1 MTAKEP
7 QTLTQVRVTN
17 GERDRCSRCR
27 SRSPSHHAQTEPDF
41 DIVGVELSQGVQRDT
56 ASARPSPPDR
66 DAPYD
71 GVILAGT
78 KGDWG
83 HPESFSGEVPA
94 ARIRVWVVAHGIR
107 APHRAAA

>member
-1 MTAKEP
+1 M
-7 QTLTQVRVTN
+7 
-17 GERDRCSRCR
+17 
-27 SRSPSHHAQTEPDF
+27 PDY

-78 KGDWG
+78 KGEWG

-94 ARIRVWVVAHGIR
+94 GAHPRLGR
-107 APHRAAA
+107 RPRHPRQHRRRRRSCG